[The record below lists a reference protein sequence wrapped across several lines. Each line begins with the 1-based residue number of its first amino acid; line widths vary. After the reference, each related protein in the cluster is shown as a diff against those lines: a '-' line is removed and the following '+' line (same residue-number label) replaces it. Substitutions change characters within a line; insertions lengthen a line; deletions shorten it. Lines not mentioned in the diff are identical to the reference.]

1 MGNGKLF
8 TKGLPHMEIMTW
20 DIGPK
25 YRAISYLGHGS
36 YGSVCKAMHAATQ
49 KLVAIKKMKLYI
61 SATDSL
67 RILREV

>member
-1 MGNGKLF
+1 
-8 TKGLPHMEIMTW
+8 MEIMSW

-25 YRAISYLGHGS
+25 YRAVSYLGHGS
-36 YGSVCKAMHAATQ
+36 YGSVCKAIWLPDE
-49 KLVAIKKMKLYI
+49 KFVAIKKMKLYL